1 MACRSALQ
9 PVTFIATKEALRYR
23 TALYQG
29 FTQLKS
35 RPLCGATATE
45 VCSTL
50 KHTTM
55 DVRKI
60 PGTLIGNKATGE
72 NVIRDLLANWE
83 QFLHAED
90 GIDPLIK
97 MAVSHYQFEAI
108 HPSASSYLKQLA
120 SIGVLEEVEAGK
132 EKLFV
137 HPKLM
142 QLMTKDSNRVK
153 SY

>member
-1 MACRSALQ
+1 M
-9 PVTFIATKEALRYR
+9 
-23 TALYQG
+23 
-29 FTQLKS
+29 
-35 RPLCGATATE
+35 
-45 VCSTL
+45 
-50 KHTTM
+50 
-55 DVRKI
+55 
-60 PGTLIGNKATGE
+60 
-72 NVIRDLLANWE
+72 
-83 QFLHAED
+83 D

-108 HPSASSYLKQLA
+108 HLSTSSYLKQLA
-120 SIGVLEEVEAGK
+120 SIGVLEEVGAGK